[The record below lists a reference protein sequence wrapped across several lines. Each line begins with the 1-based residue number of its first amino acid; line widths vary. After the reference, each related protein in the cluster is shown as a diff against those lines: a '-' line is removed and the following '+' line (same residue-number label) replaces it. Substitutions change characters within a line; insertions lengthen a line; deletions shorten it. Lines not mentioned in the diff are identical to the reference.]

1 LTSSKSCF
9 GGYLLMPFG
18 LTYFLTIMAVYSLRS
33 FAIFC
38 TSAFAGVVV
47 VTATA
52 AANGFCGADF

>member
-1 LTSSKSCF
+1 
-9 GGYLLMPFG
+9 MPFG
-18 LTYFLTIMAVYSLRS
+18 LTYFLTILAVNSLRS